1 MSCKHY
7 KNSPQKY
14 YKIISFAT
22 FVSLLYACSTTKKVP
37 DGEYLLNRNNFEFE
51 DKKES
56 FDEELKDYVQQKPNK
71 KQLLFMPLS
80 LGFYNMANPKYD
92 TLLNEYMTYPSEMR
106 NQKLRDSLFIK
117 YDMKSSVG
125 KTLFLDRLLHSWGT
139 PPVILDQTRSEK
151 STESIKKRLI
161 YRGFW
166 DADVHLK
173 HAIDSA
179 SRKAAVNYF
188 VKHNEPTY
196 IKDYYYNITDP
207 YVKGLYWQKLD
218 KSLIRSGQ
226 RLDQTVL
233 EKEVT
238 RINELMRENG
248 YYRFNSTNEEVYFV
262 ADSLKS
268 KKQVPLTLEIHKD
281 SADHRYKVATI
292 GNIDVAIVN
301 EAGDFPKNT
310 VKDSLR
316 RIRFHKVD
324 ESYKTSSLWRAVIV
338 DHKKVYDQKALDL
351 TKRNFIAMNNFSIIK
366 ARDSLRRGGTMAP
379 NDSIVDVLYV
389 LKPLPKYELKL
400 GTDINYSQLL
410 NLGVSP
416 SVDLTTRNVFKGAE
430 NLSTS
435 ISGTFGSIRSTKN
448 IDKREVAYE
457 ISAQASLNFPRLLL
471 PFDYYKLLPKRYTP
485 TSSILLGASVQNN
498 IGLGRVNFNTG
509 LNYQA
514 NVNDQVSHRL
524 TLFNTQVSLT
534 KNKDAYYD
542 YFANDAVIKD
552 DMFANYFAYT
562 SNSTIPEI
570 ASIENRYRSGQL
582 SIDDVSGMILG
593 DIPYLGTL
601 DKKGQDL
608 LLAFTGSLVNKD
620 RQTQDILIS
629 SMIYNFVYNEIGKK
643 DYPNAF
649 YFNGKVELAGNI
661 LSIFNQ
667 KRDAGG
673 VVTNPQR
680 TIFGLP
686 YAQFVKF
693 DIDTRKY
700 FKFNGNQT
708 LVLRQFIGV
717 GIPYGNSTDM
727 PVIKSYFNGGSN
739 DIRAWVAFGGLGPS
753 DSQLDERV
761 RTYMTN
767 NVKLT
772 TNIEYRIPFNE
783 MYEGAL
789 FTDIGNTWS
798 LRKPDGSG
806 GYGDEFK
813 FNKFLGQMGIGS
825 GLGLRVNVAYI
836 TFRLDLA
843 YKIYDPNKPDGDRWR
858 FKNFQP
864 FKPTLNIAF
873 GYPF

>member
-22 FVSLLYACSTTKKVP
+22 FVGLLYACSTTKKVP
-37 DGEYLLNRNNFEFE
+37 DGEYLLTRNNFEFE
-51 DKKES
+51 DKREF

-71 KQLLFMPLS
+71 KQLLFMPLT
-80 LGFYNMANPKYD
+80 LAFYNMANPKYD
-92 TLLNEYMTYPSEMR
+92 TILNEYMTYPSEMR

-117 YDMKSSVG
+117 YNMKSSVG
-125 KTLFLDRLLHSWGT
+125 KNLFLDRVLHNWGT

-151 STESIKKRLI
+151 SAESIEKRLV

-166 DADVHLK
+166 DADVTYK
-173 HAIDSA
+173 HKLDSA
-179 SRKAAVNYF
+179 SKKAAVNYF
-188 VKHNEPTY
+188 IRHNDPTY
-196 IKDYYYNITDP
+196 IKDYYYNIPDQGIKNI
-207 YVKGLYWQKLD
+207 YAHLKD
-218 KSLIRSGQ
+218 KSLVRAGQ
-226 RLDQTVL
+226 ILDQTVL

-238 RINELMRENG
+238 RITDLMKDFG
-248 YYRFNSTNEEVYFV
+248 YYRFNSNNDEVYFV

-268 KKQVPLTLEIHKD
+268 KKQIPLTLEIHKD
-281 SADHRYKVATI
+281 SLDRPYKVATF
-292 GNIDVAIVN
+292 GNIDVAIVD
-301 EAGDFPKNT
+301 EPGDYPKNT

-316 RIRFHKVD
+316 RVRFHKMD
-324 ESYKTSSLWRAVIV
+324 NKYKTSSLWRAVIV
-338 DHKKVYDQKALDL
+338 DSKQVYDQKKLDV
-351 TKRNFIAMNNFSIIK
+351 TKRNFLAMNNFSIVK
-366 ARDSLRRGGTMAP
+366 ARDSLRQGGITSP

-389 LKPLPKYELKL
+389 LKPLPKYDLKV
-400 GTDINYSQLL
+400 GTDINYSQVL
-410 NLGVSP
+410 NLGISP
-416 SVDLTTRNVFKGAE
+416 SIDLTTRNVFRGAE

-435 ISGTFGSIRSTKN
+435 ISGTFGSIRSTQN
-448 IDKREVAYE
+448 IDKRTTAYE

-471 PFDYYKLLPKRYTP
+471 PFNYYKFIPKRYTP

-514 NVNDQVSHRL
+514 SVNDQVYHKL
-524 TLFNTQVSLT
+524 TLFNTQISLT

-542 YFANDAVIKD
+542 YFVNDGKVRD
-552 DMFANYFAYT
+552 DIFGSYFAFKPQVGTDY
-562 SNSTIPEI
+562 E
-570 ASIENRYRSGQL
+570 AKKL
-582 SIDDVSGMILG
+582 SVDDVSKLILL
-593 DIPYLGTL
+593 DDKYRASLNQQGT
-601 DKKGQDL
+601 DL
-608 LLAFTGSLVNKD
+608 LTAFRGTLVNKD
-620 RQTQDILIS
+620 RQTQDVLIS
-629 SMIYNFVYNEIGKK
+629 SMLYNFVYSEIGKK

-661 LSIFNQ
+661 LSLFN
-667 KRDAGG
+667 KKDNDGG
-673 VVTNPQR
+673 VVTSPQK
-680 TIFGLP
+680 TIFGIP

-717 GIPYGNSTDM
+717 GIPYGNSQDM
-727 PVIKSYFNGGSN
+727 PIIKSYFNGGSN
-739 DIRAWVAFGGLGPS
+739 DIRAWVAFGGLGPA
-753 DSQLDERV
+753 DSQVDERV
-761 RTYMTN
+761 RTYMTDN
-767 NVKLT
+767 LKLT
-772 TNIEYRIPFNE
+772 TNIEYRIPFNN

-798 LRKPDGSG
+798 LRNYND

-813 FNKFLGQMGIGS
+813 FNKFLRQVGIGS
-825 GLGLRVNVAYI
+825 GFGLRINIAYI
-836 TFRLDLA
+836 TARIDLA
-843 YKIYDPNKPDGDRWR
+843 YKIYDPNKPEGDRWR

>member
-7 KNSPQKY
+7 KYSPQKY

-22 FVSLLYACSTTKKVP
+22 FVGLLYACSTTKKVP
-37 DGEYLLNRNNFEFE
+37 EGEYLLTKNNFEFE

-56 FDEELKDYVQQKPNK
+56 IDDELKDYVQQKPNK
-71 KQLLFMPLS
+71 KQLLFAPLS

-106 NQKLRDSLFIK
+106 NQKLRDSLFLK
-117 YDMKSSVG
+117 YNMKSSVG

-151 STESIKKRLI
+151 STESIKKRLT

-173 HAIDSA
+173 HSLDSA
-179 SRKAAVNYF
+179 SRKATVDYII
-188 VKHNEPTY
+188 KHNDPTY

-207 YVKGLYWQKLD
+207 TVKGLYWQKLD

-233 EKEVT
+233 EKEVA
-238 RINELMRENG
+238 RITDLMRENG
-248 YYRFNSTNEEVYFV
+248 YYRFNSSNEEIYFV

-281 SADHRYKVATI
+281 SADHPYKVATI
-292 GNIDVAIVN
+292 GNIDVAIVD

-316 RIRFHKVD
+316 RIRFHKMD
-324 ESYKTSSLWRAVIV
+324 NSYKTSSLWRAVIV
-338 DHKKVYDQKALDL
+338 DSKKVYDQKNLDL
-351 TKRNFIAMNNFSIIK
+351 TKRNFIAMNNFSILK
-366 ARDSLRRGGTMAP
+366 ARDSLRRGGGTSP

-416 SVDLTTRNVFKGAE
+416 SVDLTTRNVFRGAE

-448 IDKREVAYE
+448 IDKRDLAYE

-471 PFDYYKLLPKRYTP
+471 PFNYYKILPKRYTP
-485 TSSILLGASVQNN
+485 TSSILLGASIQNN

-514 NVNDQVSHRL
+514 TVNDQVSHRL
-524 TLFNTQVSLT
+524 TLFNTQISLT

-542 YFANDAVIKD
+542 YFANDELIRR
-552 DMFANYFAYT
+552 DMFASYFAT
-562 SNSTIPEI
+562 QPPEL
-570 ASIENRYRSGQL
+570 EQEFLSGQV
-582 SIDDVSGMILG
+582 SIDYISKKIVEDTN
-593 DIPYLGTL
+593 YEGTL
-601 DKKGQDL
+601 DQKGQDL
-608 LLAFTGSLVNKD
+608 LTAFKGTLVNKD

-629 SMIYNFVYNEIGKK
+629 SMIYNFVYSEIGKK

-673 VVTNPQR
+673 VVASPQR
-680 TIFGLP
+680 TIFGIP

-717 GIPYGNSTDM
+717 GIPYGNSKDM

-753 DSQLDERV
+753 DSQIDERV

-783 MYEGAL
+783 MYEGAI

-798 LRKPDGSG
+798 IRKAGESG
-806 GYGDEFK
+806 NYGDEFK

-843 YKIYDPNKPDGDRWR
+843 YKIYDPNKPEGDRWR

>member
-7 KNSPQKY
+7 MNSPQKY

-22 FVSLLYACSTTKKVP
+22 FVGLLYACSTTKKVP
-37 DGEYLLNRNNFEFE
+37 DGEYLLTKNNFKFE

-71 KQLLFMPLS
+71 KQLLFMPLG

-117 YDMKSSVG
+117 YNMKNSVG
-125 KTLFLDRLLHSWGT
+125 KTLFLDRLLHSWGN

-151 STESIKKRLI
+151 SAESIKKRLV

-166 DADVHLK
+166 DADVNFK
-173 HAIDSA
+173 HSLDSA
-179 SRKAAVNYF
+179 SKKAAVNYF
-188 VKHNEPTY
+188 IKHNDPTY

-207 YVKGLYWQKLD
+207 TVKGLYWQKLD

-238 RINELMRENG
+238 RITDLMRENG
-248 YYRFNSTNEEVYFV
+248 YYRFNNSNEEIYFV

-268 KKQVPLTLEIHKD
+268 RKQVPLTLEIHKD
-281 SADHRYKVATI
+281 SADHPYKVATI

-301 EAGDFPKNT
+301 EASDFPKNT
-310 VKDSLR
+310 IKDSLR
-316 RIRFHKVD
+316 RIRFHKMD

-338 DHKKVYDQKALDL
+338 DSKKVYDQKSLDL
-351 TKRNFIAMNNFSIIK
+351 TKRNFIAMNNFSILK
-366 ARDSLRRGGTMAP
+366 ARDSLRRGGGTSP

-400 GTDINYSQLL
+400 GTDINYSQIL
-410 NLGVSP
+410 NLGISP
-416 SVDLTTRNVFKGAE
+416 SVDLTTRNVFRGAE

-435 ISGTFGSIRSTKN
+435 ISGTFGSIRSTKD
-448 IDKREVAYE
+448 IDKRDLAYE

-471 PFDYYKLLPKRYTP
+471 PFNYYKLLPKRYTP
-485 TSSILLGASVQNN
+485 TSSILLGASIQNN

-524 TLFNTQVSLT
+524 TLFNTQISLT

-542 YFANDAVIKD
+542 YFSNDEIIKND
-552 DMFANYFAYT
+552 ILASYFAYDPIT
-562 SNSTIPEI
+562 KQK
-570 ASIENRYRSGQL
+570 YLSGEL
-582 SIDDVSGMILG
+582 SLDIVSKQIVEDTNYQGM
-593 DIPYLGTL
+593 L
-601 DKKGQDL
+601 DQKGQDL
-608 LLAFTGSLVNKD
+608 LTAFRGTLVNKD
-620 RQTQDILIS
+620 RQTQDVLIS

-667 KRDAGG
+667 KRDEGG
-673 VVTNPQR
+673 VVTSPQR
-680 TIFGLP
+680 TIFGIP

-717 GIPYGNSTDM
+717 GIPFGNSTNM

-739 DIRAWVAFGGLGPS
+739 DIRAWVAFGGLGPA
-753 DSQLDERV
+753 DSQVDERV
-761 RTYMTN
+761 RTYMTD

-772 TNIEYRIPFNE
+772 TNIEYRIPFND

-798 LRKPDGSG
+798 LKNYND

-825 GLGLRVNVAYI
+825 GFGLRVNVAYI

-843 YKIYDPNKPDGDRWR
+843 YKIYDPNKPDGERWR

>member
-22 FVSLLYACSTTKKVP
+22 FVGLLYACSTTKKVP
-37 DGEYLLNRNNFEFE
+37 EGEYLLTKNNFKFE
-51 DKKES
+51 DQKES
-56 FDEELKDYVQQKPNK
+56 FDDELKDYVQQKPNK

-106 NQKLRDSLFIK
+106 DQKLRDSLFLK

-125 KTLFLDRLLHSWGT
+125 KSLFMDRLLHSWGS

-151 STESIKKRLI
+151 SAQSIEKRLT

-166 DADVHLK
+166 DADVSFK
-173 HAIDSA
+173 HDIDSA
-179 SRKAAVNYF
+179 SKKATVNYLI
-188 VKHNEPTY
+188 KHNDPTY

-207 YVKGLYWQKLD
+207 TVKGLYWQKLD

-238 RINELMRENG
+238 RITDMMRENG
-248 YYRFNSTNEEVYFV
+248 YYRFNSSNEEIYFV

-268 KKQVPLTLEIHKD
+268 KTQVPLTLEIHKD
-281 SADHRYKVATI
+281 SADHPYKVATI

-301 EAGDFPKNT
+301 EASDFPKNT

-316 RIRFHKVD
+316 RIRFHKMD
-324 ESYKTSSLWRAVIV
+324 NSYKTSSLWRAVIV
-338 DHKKVYDQKALDL
+338 DSKKVYEQKNLDL
-351 TKRNFIAMNNFSIIK
+351 TKRNFIAMNNFSILK
-366 ARDSLRRGGTMAP
+366 ARDSLRRGGGTSP
-379 NDSIVDVLYV
+379 NDSIVDVLYI

-448 IDKREVAYE
+448 IDKREIAYE

-471 PFDYYKLLPKRYTP
+471 PFNYYKFLPKRYTP

-542 YFANDAVIKD
+542 YFANDELIRRDV
-552 DMFANYFAYT
+552 FASYFAT
-562 SNSTIPEI
+562 QPELGQQF
-570 ASIENRYRSGQL
+570 NSGQL
-582 SIDDVSGMILG
+582 SIDYISKKIVD
-593 DIPYLGTL
+593 DPNYQGTL
-601 DKKGQDL
+601 DQKGQDL
-608 LLAFTGSLVNKD
+608 LTAFKGTLVNKD
-620 RQTQDILIS
+620 RQTQDVIIS

-667 KRDAGG
+667 KRDEGG
-673 VVTNPQR
+673 VVTSPQR
-680 TIFGLP
+680 TIFGIP

-717 GIPYGNSTDM
+717 GIPYGNSKNM

-739 DIRAWVAFGGLGPS
+739 DIRAWVAFGGLGPA

-761 RTYMTN
+761 RTYMTEN
-767 NVKLT
+767 IKLT

-783 MYEGAL
+783 MYEGAI

-798 LRKPDGSG
+798 LNNSTENSSYD
-806 GYGDEFK
+806 DEFK

-825 GLGLRVNVAYI
+825 GFGLRLNIAYI

-843 YKIYDPNKPDGDRWR
+843 YKIYDPNKAEGDRWR

>member
-22 FVSLLYACSTTKKVP
+22 FVGLLYACSTTKKVP
-37 DGEYLLNRNNFEFE
+37 DGEYLLTKNNFEFE
-51 DKKES
+51 DKKEF

-80 LGFYNMANPKYD
+80 LAFYNMANPKYD
-92 TLLNEYMTYPSEMR
+92 TILNEYMTYPGEMR

-125 KTLFLDRLLHSWGT
+125 KSLFLDRILHSWGT
-139 PPVILDQTRSEK
+139 PPVILDQTRTEK
-151 STESIKKRLI
+151 SAESIKKRLT
-161 YRGFW
+161 YRGYW
-166 DADVHLK
+166 DADVTFK
-173 HAIDSA
+173 HSLDSSA
-179 SRKAAVNYF
+179 KKAAVNYF
-188 VKHNEPTY
+188 IKHNEATR
-196 IKDYYYNITDP
+196 IKDYYFNIPDPKIKGYYTYN
-207 YVKGLYWQKLD
+207 LN

-226 RLDQTVL
+226 ILDQTIL

-238 RINELMRENG
+238 RITDMMREFG
-248 YYRFNSTNEEVYFV
+248 FYKFNSSNDEIYFV

-268 KKQVPLTLEIHKD
+268 RTQVPLTMEIHKD
-281 SADHRYKVATI
+281 SLDRPYKISTF
-292 GNIDVAIVN
+292 GNIDVAIVD
-301 EAGDFPKNT
+301 EPGDYPKNT
-310 VKDSLR
+310 KKDSLR
-316 RIRFHKVD
+316 RIRFHMMNNK
-324 ESYKTSSLWRAVIV
+324 YKPSSIWRAIIPDNKQVF
-338 DHKKVYDQKALDL
+338 DQKKLDM
-351 TKRNFIAMNNFSIIK
+351 TKRNIMAMNNFSIVK
-366 ARDSLRRGGTMAP
+366 ARDSLRQGGMASP

-389 LKPLPKYELKL
+389 LKPLPKYELKVGL
-400 GTDINYSQLL
+400 DGNYSQIL
-410 NLGVSP
+410 NLGISP
-416 SVDLTTRNVFKGAE
+416 SVDLTTRNLFKGAE

-435 ISGTFGSIRSTKN
+435 LSGTFGSIRSTKD
-448 IDKREVAYE
+448 IGKRVPAYE

-471 PFDYYKLLPKRYTP
+471 PFNYYKFLPKRYTP
-485 TSSILLGASVQNN
+485 TSSILLGASIQNN

-514 NVNDQVSHRL
+514 NINDQVYHKL

-542 YFANDAVIKD
+542 YFVNDQVVKD
-552 DMFANYFAYT
+552 EIFGDYFEFDPDT
-562 SNSTIPEI
+562 KTKFENGQLTIDEVSKRI
-570 ASIENRYRSGQL
+570 IENKDYSGSLDQQ
-582 SIDDVSGMILG
+582 
-593 DIPYLGTL
+593 GT
-601 DKKGQDL
+601 DL
-608 LLAFTGSLVNKD
+608 LTAFRGTLVNKD
-620 RQTQDILIS
+620 RQTQDVLIS
-629 SMIYNFVYNEIGKK
+629 SMIYNFVYSEIGKK

-649 YFNGKVELAGNI
+649 YFNGKVELAGNL
-661 LSIFNQ
+661 LSVFTKKDNS
-667 KRDAGG
+667 GG
-673 VVTNPQR
+673 IVSGPQG
-680 TIFGLP
+680 TIFGIP

-708 LVLRQFIGV
+708 LVLRQFVGV
-717 GIPYGNSTDM
+717 GIPYGNSKDM
-727 PVIKSYFNGGSN
+727 PIIKSYFNGGSN

-753 DSQLDERV
+753 DSQVDERV
-761 RTYMTN
+761 RTYMTD

-772 TNIEYRIPFNE
+772 TNIEYRIPFSN

-798 LRKPDGSG
+798 LRNNNN

-813 FNKFLGQMGIGS
+813 FNKFLGQMGVGS
-825 GLGLRVNVAYI
+825 GFGLRINVAYI
-836 TFRLDLA
+836 TARIDLA
-843 YKIYDPNKPDGDRWR
+843 YKIYDPNKPLGDRWR

>member
-22 FVSLLYACSTTKKVP
+22 FVGLLYACSTTKKVP
-37 DGEYLLNRNNFEFE
+37 DGEYLLTKNTFEFE

-56 FDEELKDYVQQKPNK
+56 IDEELKDYVQQKPNK
-71 KQLLFMPLS
+71 KQLLFVPLT

-92 TLLNEYMTYPSEMR
+92 TLLNEYMTYPDEMR
-106 NQKLRDSLFIK
+106 NQKLRDSLFLK
-117 YDMKSSVG
+117 YNMKSSVG

-151 STESIKKRLI
+151 STESIEKRLV

-166 DADVHLK
+166 DADVHVK
-173 HAIDSA
+173 HSIDSA
-179 SRKAAVNYF
+179 SKKAAVNYF
-188 VKHNEPTY
+188 VKHNDPTF

-207 YVKGLYWQKLD
+207 TVKGLYWQKLD
-218 KSLIRSGQ
+218 KSLVRSGQ

-238 RINELMRENG
+238 RITDLMRENG
-248 YYRFNSTNEEVYFV
+248 YYRFNSSNEEVYFV

-268 KKQVPLTLEIHKD
+268 RKQVPLTLEIHKD
-281 SADHRYKVATI
+281 SADHPYKVATI

-301 EAGDFPKNT
+301 EASDFPKHT
-310 VKDSLR
+310 IKDSLR
-316 RIRFHKVD
+316 RIRFHKMD
-324 ESYKTSSLWRAVIV
+324 NSYKTSSLWRAVIV
-338 DHKKVYDQKALDL
+338 DSKKVYDQKNLDL
-351 TKRNFIAMNNFSIIK
+351 TKRNFIAMNNFSILK
-366 ARDSLRRGGTMAP
+366 ARDSLRRGGGTSP
-379 NDSIVDVLYV
+379 NDSIVDVLYL
-389 LKPLPKYELKL
+389 LKPLPKYELKV

-410 NLGVSP
+410 NLGISP

-448 IDKREVAYE
+448 IDKKELAYE

-524 TLFNTQVSLT
+524 TLFNTQISLT

-542 YFANDAVIKD
+542 YFANDEIIRKD
-552 DMFANYFAYT
+552 VFRSYFDTQPSSQLEDQY
-562 SNSTIPEI
+562 N
-570 ASIENRYRSGQL
+570 SGQL
-582 SIDDVSGMILG
+582 TIDYISRQIINDTSY
-593 DIPYLGTL
+593 PGTL
-601 DKKGQDL
+601 DQKGLDL
-608 LLAFTGSLVNKD
+608 LTAFKGTVVNKD
-620 RQTQDILIS
+620 RQTQDIIIS
-629 SMIYNFVYNEIGKK
+629 SMIYNFVYSEIGKK

-673 VVTNPQR
+673 VVASPQR
-680 TIFGLP
+680 TIFGIP

-708 LVLRQFIGV
+708 LVLRQFVGV
-717 GIPYGNSTDM
+717 GVPYGNSKDM

-753 DSQLDERV
+753 DSQVDERV

-767 NVKLT
+767 NLKLT
-772 TNIEYRIPFNE
+772 TNIEYRVPFNE
-783 MYEGAL
+783 MYEGAV

-798 LRKPDGSG
+798 IRKPG
-806 GYGDEFK
+806 GDNSYGDEFK

-825 GLGLRVNVAYI
+825 GFGLRVNVAYI
-836 TFRLDLA
+836 TLRVDLA
-843 YKIYDPNKPDGDRWR
+843 YKIYDPNKPEGERWR
-858 FKNFQP
+858 FNNFQP

>member
-22 FVSLLYACSTTKKVP
+22 FVGLLYACSTTKKVP
-37 DGEYLLNRNNFEFE
+37 DGEYLLTRNNFKFE

-71 KQLLFMPLS
+71 KQLLFIPLG

-117 YDMKSSVG
+117 YNMKSSVG

-151 STESIKKRLI
+151 SAESIEKRLV

-166 DADVHLK
+166 DADVTFK
-173 HAIDSA
+173 HSMDSA
-179 SRKAAVNYF
+179 SKKAAVNYF
-188 VKHNEPTY
+188 IKHNDPTY

-207 YVKGLYWQKLD
+207 TVKGLYWQKLD

-238 RINELMRENG
+238 RITELMRENG
-248 YYRFNSTNEEVYFV
+248 YYRFNSSNEEIYFV

-268 KKQVPLTLEIHKD
+268 RKQVPLTLEIHKD
-281 SADHRYKVATI
+281 SADHPYKVATI

-310 VKDSLR
+310 IKDSLR
-316 RIRFHKVD
+316 RIRFHKMD

-338 DHKKVYDQKALDL
+338 DSKKVYDQKALDL
-351 TKRNFIAMNNFSIIK
+351 TKRNFIAMNNFSILK
-366 ARDSLRRGGTMAP
+366 ARDSLRRGGGTSP
-379 NDSIVDVLYV
+379 NDSIVDVLYL
-389 LKPLPKYELKL
+389 LKPLPKYELKV
-400 GTDINYSQLL
+400 GTDINYSQIL
-410 NLGVSP
+410 NLGISP
-416 SVDLTTRNVFKGAE
+416 SVDLTTRNVFRGAE

-435 ISGTFGSIRSTKN
+435 ISGTFGSIRSTKD
-448 IDKREVAYE
+448 IDKRDLAYE

-471 PFDYYKLLPKRYTP
+471 PFNYYKLLPKRYTP

-524 TLFNTQVSLT
+524 TLFNTQISLT

-542 YFANDAVIKD
+542 YFSNDEIIKD
-552 DMFANYFAYT
+552 DILASYFAYDPIT
-562 SNSTIPEI
+562 QQKFL
-570 ASIENRYRSGQL
+570 SGEL
-582 SIDDVSGMILG
+582 SLDNVSRQIVQDTNYQGA
-593 DIPYLGTL
+593 L
-601 DKKGQDL
+601 DQKGQDL
-608 LLAFTGSLVNKD
+608 LTAFKGTLVNKD
-620 RQTQDILIS
+620 RQTQDVIIS

-649 YFNGKVELAGNI
+649 YFNGKIELAGNI
-661 LSIFNQ
+661 LSLFNQ
-667 KRDAGG
+667 KRDDGG
-673 VVTNPQR
+673 VVVSPQR
-680 TIFGLP
+680 TIFGIP

-717 GIPYGNSTDM
+717 GVPYGNSTDM

-753 DSQLDERV
+753 DSQVDERV

-783 MYEGAL
+783 MYEGAI

-798 LRKPDGSG
+798 IRKPGTDSS
-806 GYGDEFK
+806 YGDEFK

-825 GLGLRVNVAYI
+825 GFGLRVNVAYI

-843 YKIYDPNKPDGDRWR
+843 YKIYDPNKPEGDRWR

>member
-22 FVSLLYACSTTKKVP
+22 FVGLLYACSTTKKVP
-37 DGEYLLNRNNFEFE
+37 DGEYLLTKNNFEYE
-51 DKKES
+51 DRKES
-56 FDEELKDYVQQKPNK
+56 FDEELKNYVQQKPNK
-71 KQLLFMPLS
+71 KQLLFAPLS

-106 NQKLRDSLFIK
+106 NQKLRDSLFLK
-117 YDMKSSVG
+117 YNMKSSVG

-139 PPVILDQTRSEK
+139 PPVILDQSRSEK
-151 STESIKKRLI
+151 GTESIEKRLT

-173 HAIDSA
+173 HALDSA
-179 SRKAAVNYF
+179 SKKAAVNYF
-188 VKHNEPTY
+188 IKHNDPTY

-207 YVKGLYWQKLD
+207 TVKGLYWQKLD
-218 KSLIRSGQ
+218 KSLVRSGQ

-233 EKEVT
+233 EKEVV
-238 RINELMRENG
+238 RITELMRENG
-248 YYRFNSTNEEVYFV
+248 YYKFNNSNEEVYFV

-268 KKQVPLTLEIHKD
+268 RKQVPLTLEIHKD
-281 SADHRYKVATI
+281 SADHPYKVSTI
-292 GNIDVAIVN
+292 GNIDIAIVN
-301 EAGDFPKNT
+301 EVGDFPKNT
-310 VKDSLR
+310 IKDSLR
-316 RIRFHKVD
+316 RIRFHKMD
-324 ESYKTSSLWRAVIV
+324 NSYKTSSLWRAVIV
-338 DHKKVYDQKALDL
+338 DSKKVYDQKNLDL
-351 TKRNFIAMNNFSIIK
+351 TKRNFLAMNNFSILK
-366 ARDSLRRGGTMAP
+366 AKDSLRRGGGTSP

-400 GTDINYSQLL
+400 GTDINYSQIL
-410 NLGVSP
+410 NLGISP

-485 TSSILLGASVQNN
+485 TSSILLGASIQNN

-542 YFANDAVIKD
+542 YFSNDEVIRD
-552 DMFANYFAYT
+552 DVFKNYFLY
-562 SNSTIPEI
+562 STDTK
-570 ASIENRYRSGQL
+570 AKFDAGL
-582 SIDDVSGMILG
+582 LTIDSVSRQIVS
-593 DIPYLGTL
+593 DIQYLETL
-601 DKKGQDL
+601 DKKGQDQIV
-608 LLAFTGSLVNKD
+608 AFVGTLVNKD
-620 RQTQDILIS
+620 RQTQDVIIS
-629 SMIYNFVYNEIGKK
+629 SMIYNFVYTEIGKK

-667 KRDAGG
+667 KRDDGG
-673 VVTNPQR
+673 GIVTSPQR
-680 TIFGLP
+680 TIFGIP

-717 GIPYGNSTDM
+717 GIPYGNSTNM

-739 DIRAWVAFGGLGPS
+739 DIRAWVAFGGLGPA
-753 DSQLDERV
+753 DSQVDERV
-761 RTYMTN
+761 RTYMTDN
-767 NVKLT
+767 LKLT
-772 TNIEYRIPFNE
+772 TNIEYRVPFNE
-783 MYEGAL
+783 MYEGAI

-798 LRKPDGSG
+798 LKNYND

-813 FNKFLGQMGIGS
+813 FNKFLGQMGVGS
-825 GLGLRVNVAYI
+825 GFGLRVNVAYI

-843 YKIYDPNKPDGDRWR
+843 YKIYDPNKAEGDRWR